1 MISIHIDKVKGIQ
14 ETFKLEIAAQRQS
27 AFDKLQ
33 EIDSTIF
40 SNPEKNY
47 LQSVIQLFTDNSFLL
62 KTPSE
67 IKAIKD
73 NMVVLP
79 LNSLFDSNGRPLKKQ
94 LTHYIQEALGYT
106 QLRNT
111 FYPKYFRNIGIKT
124 CVYCNSQL
132 SIVLEKSMT
141 EIDAR
146 FEVDHHYSKSKFPFL
161 SISLFNLFPCCSSC
175 NKRKSSTPVN
185 FKLYTNDVSKLKK
198 SDYEFNITR
207 TSKCDFLLTKDAES
221 IKITFNDST
230 IPPVGYKSLQSAF
243 SIKEIH
249 DTQKDIIAELII
261 KNQIYNDSYKKIL
274 QKSFSKLSLNQNDF
288 DRVIVGNYT
297 QDKDIHKRPFSKMT
311 MDIAKQLE
319 LINNKY

>member
-14 ETFKLEIAAQRQS
+14 EAFKSEIAAQRKS

-33 EIDSTIF
+33 LIDSTIF
-40 SNPEKNY
+40 SIPERTY

-67 IKAIKD
+67 IETIKVNMGPLPPISLID
-73 NMVVLP
+73 N
-79 LNSLFDSNGRPLKKQ
+79 NGRPEKKQ

-106 QLRNT
+106 QLRNA
-111 FYPKYFRNIGIKT
+111 FYPKYFRNIGIKA

-132 SIVLEKSMT
+132 TIVLMKSKT

-146 FEVDHHYSKSKFPFL
+146 LEVDHHYSKSEFPFL

-185 FKLYTNDVSKLKK
+185 FKLYTDDVSKLQK
-198 SDYEFNITR
+198 SDYDFNITR
-207 TSKCDFLLTKDAES
+207 TSKCNFLLTKDAES
-221 IKITFNDST
+221 IEIIFNDST
-230 IPPVGYKSLQSAF
+230 VPPIGNKSLQSAF

-261 KNQIYNDSYKKIL
+261 KSQIYNESFKRIL

-297 QDKDIHKRPFSKMT
+297 EEKDIHKRPFSKMT
-311 MDIAKQLE
+311 MDIAKQLG
-319 LINNKY
+319 LTKQKT